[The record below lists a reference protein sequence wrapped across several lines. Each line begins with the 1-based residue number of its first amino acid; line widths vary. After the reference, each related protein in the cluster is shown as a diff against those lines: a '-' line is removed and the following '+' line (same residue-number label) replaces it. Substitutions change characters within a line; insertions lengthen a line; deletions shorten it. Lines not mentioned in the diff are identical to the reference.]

1 MLRLTD
7 LSKRYAGFQ
16 LGPLDLTVDDEVL
29 VVLGPS
35 GCGKSTLLSIIA
47 GITPPDAGAITLD
60 GRSLDGSPPESRR
73 VGMVFQDGALF
84 PHMTARENIEY
95 AATDTERVDRL
106 VDALE
111 IADVLDQPAP
121 TLSGGERQRV
131 ALTRVLAAEPDVLL
145 LDEPLS
151 SLDTPIRHRL
161 RDELHELFAA
171 LSIPVVY
178 VTHDQEA
185 ATALGDR
192 TAVLRD
198 GTIEQVGTT
207 TEIRNTPA
215 TPFVASFTG
224 TRNVFRAEL
233 RRDPPN
239 DPVLVLAGQ
248 EIPLD
253 GPVPDQDPVTVSIR
267 SSDLR
272 LTSESS
278 TSEAAAGRITFDGTI
293 RRCIDARETV
303 RVVCDVPGL
312 GEPLRA
318 TVLPSTHDTDVMQAG
333 STVHLSIA
341 PPDIHC
347 IPEANADPAPRY

>member
-1 MLRLTD
+1 MLRLTG
-7 LSKRYAGFQ
+7 LVKRYVGFQ
-16 LGPLDLTVDDEVL
+16 LGPLDLAVDDEVL

-47 GITPPDAGAITLD
+47 GITPPDEGSITLD

-95 AATDTERVDRL
+95 AATDTDRVDTL

-111 IADVLDQPAP
+111 IADILDQPAP

-131 ALTRVLAAEPDVLL
+131 ALTRVLASEPDVLL

-192 TAVLRD
+192 TAVLKD
-198 GTIEQVGTT
+198 GAIEQVGTT
-207 TEIRNTPA
+207 AEIRNAPA

-233 RRDPPN
+233 RRDPAT
-239 DPVLVLAGQ
+239 DPVLTLGDQ

-253 GPVPDQDPVTVSIR
+253 GPTPDQEHATVTIR
-267 SSDLR
+267 SSDVL
-272 LTSESS
+272 LTPDPGTSEPD
-278 TSEAAAGRITFDGTI
+278 AGRVTFAGEV
-293 RRCIDARETV
+293 RRCIDAGEIA
-303 RVVCDVPGL
+303 RVVCDVAGL
-312 GEPLRA
+312 DEPLRA
-318 TVLPSTHDTDVMQAG
+318 TVLPSTHDLDVTEPGTSVQ
-333 STVHLSIA
+333 LSVA
-341 PPDIHC
+341 PDDVHC
-347 IPEANADPAPRY
+347 IPEASTDDARR